1 MATHFGAC
9 VIPALSEALEISAGE
24 SLFLFSF
31 FFFLLFLIF

>member
-24 SLFLFSF
+24 LFFFFLFSF
-31 FFFLLFLIF
+31 IFNFLIF